1 MAVKPKANTQPI
13 YTKEIFT
20 RRAKLTNQ
28 VVPLTPIPNVAPGL
42 LNATPVKMGTAGE
55 CGALVWNFQADIG
68 LNGASI
74 TSLTCFISL
83 YTRREGDTE
92 ISPRGAYTLT
102 NSYSYGA
109 SGSRILTTE
118 LPTILPI
125 QQRGMHFEANEEVFV
140 GLYANSFVQ
149 PVMVYLIGGHY

>member
-1 MAVKPKANTQPI
+1 MAVDPKPNTQPI
-13 YTKEIFT
+13 YPKKIFT
-20 RRAKLTNQ
+20 WRAKLTNQ

-55 CGALVWNFQADIG
+55 CGAIAWQFHADIG
-68 LNGASI
+68 LNGVSGALI
-74 TSLTCFISL
+74 CYLSL
-83 YTRREGDTE
+83 YTRREGDAE

-109 SGSRILTTE
+109 SGSRLLTTE
-118 LPTILPI
+118 LPTTLPI
-125 QQRGMHFEANEEVFV
+125 QQRALLFEANEEVFV